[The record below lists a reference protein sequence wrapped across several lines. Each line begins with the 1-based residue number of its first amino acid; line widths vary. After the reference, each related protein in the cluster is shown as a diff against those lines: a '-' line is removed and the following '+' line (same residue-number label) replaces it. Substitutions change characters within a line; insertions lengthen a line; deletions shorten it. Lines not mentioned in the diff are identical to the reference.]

1 MLRALAPPAALVV
14 LALLAPVAH
23 AAERAGFSL
32 GSETSGSAFDPVLD
46 RVTVSR
52 VEPGSPAERAGLAVG
67 DEVTDINEL
76 HVPGLKAR
84 ELQRWQEALTPADG
98 LVLRVRRADVE
109 ENIVVRAKR

>member
-1 MLRALAPPAALVV
+1 MLRLAIALVLV
-14 LALLAPVAH
+14 ATCAATAH

-32 GSETSGSAFDPVLD
+32 GSETSGSTFDPVLD

-52 VEPGSPAERAGLAVG
+52 VEPGSPAERSGLAVG

-84 ELQRWQEALTPADG
+84 ELQRWQEALAPADG
-98 LVLRVRRADVE
+98 LVLRVRRAGGE
-109 ENIVVRAKR
+109 RTIVVRPKR